1 MENSAEAR
9 AEAQTESQTEP
20 QAEAPTPTLTLEA
33 VPVGAPL
40 AWPISDSDGTL
51 LFAAGTILATTDE
64 RTFLFDNF
72 HPHRGDL
79 LDAATQPELQTDHP
93 TDTTGKLTLRDM
105 HLTIGALIGVRSQ
118 LGSGAPMHPCRI
130 IGFAP
135 NHALFVTPPLQE
147 GRILPLG
154 LGENVEIVAIASHAV
169 FRFVCTVEAVCR
181 APFDYV
187 VLSKPGVIRR
197 LRERK
202 SIRVHAHLAVRFGIG
217 ETGDSYEGL
226 GLAKSISA
234 DGMSLTASWTL
245 GAVGERLR
253 VAFCLKSAEQQTE
266 IETTAVIRNV
276 QKGSAPG
283 EPSTHGLELDQLDVA
298 QQMAMKVFVFD
309 RQDDVQYWSNG
320 SS

>member
-1 MENSAEAR
+1 MENQT
-9 AEAQTESQTEP
+9 EAQAT
-20 QAEAPTPTLTLEA
+20 APTPSLTLEA
-33 VPVGAPL
+33 VPVGTPL
-40 AWPISDSDGTL
+40 DWPIADSNGTL

-64 RTFLFDNF
+64 RQFLFANF

-79 LDAATQPELQTDHP
+79 LEKAPQPEPQADQP
-93 TDTTGKLTLRDM
+93 TTASLTLKDM
-105 HLTIGALIGVRSQ
+105 HLTIGALVGVRSQ

-135 NHALFVTPPLQE
+135 NHALFVTPPLQD
-147 GRILPLG
+147 GRILPLR
-154 LGENVEIVAIASHAV
+154 LGENIEVVAIASHAV

-217 ETGDSYEGL
+217 ETGDSYDGL

-234 DGMSLTASWTL
+234 LGMSLAASWTL

-253 VAFCLKSAEQQTE
+253 IAFSLKSAEMHTE
-266 IETTAVIRNV
+266 IETTAVIRNL

-283 EPSTHGLELDQLDVA
+283 EPSTHGLELDRLDAA

-320 SS
+320 LK

>member
-1 MENSAEAR
+1 MENQTEAQ
-9 AEAQTESQTEP
+9 AEAQAT
-20 QAEAPTPTLTLEA
+20 APTPSLTLEA
-33 VPVGAPL
+33 VPVGTPL
-40 AWPISDSDGTL
+40 DWPIADSNGTL

-64 RTFLFDNF
+64 RQFLFANF

-79 LDAATQPELQTDHP
+79 LEKAPQPEPQADQP
-93 TDTTGKLTLRDM
+93 TTANLTLKDM
-105 HLTIGALIGVRSQ
+105 HLTIGALVGVRSQ

-135 NHALFVTPPLQE
+135 NHALFVTPPLQD
-147 GRILPLG
+147 GRILPLR
-154 LGENVEIVAIASHAV
+154 LGENIEIVAIASHAV
-169 FRFVCTVEAVCR
+169 FRFVCTVESVCR

-202 SIRVHAHLAVRFGIG
+202 SIRVHAHLPVRFGIG
-217 ETGDSYEGL
+217 ETGDSYDGL

-234 DGMSLTASWTL
+234 LGMSLAASWTL

-253 VAFCLKSAEQQTE
+253 IAFSLKSAEMQTE

-283 EPSTHGLELDQLDVA
+283 EPSTHGLELDQLDAA

-320 SS
+320 LK

>member
-1 MENSAEAR
+1 MENQT
-9 AEAQTESQTEP
+9 EAQAT
-20 QAEAPTPTLTLEA
+20 APTPSLTLEA
-33 VPVGAPL
+33 VPVGTPL
-40 AWPISDSDGTL
+40 DWPIADSNGTL

-64 RTFLFDNF
+64 RQFLFANF

-79 LDAATQPELQTDHP
+79 LEKAPQPEPQADQP
-93 TDTTGKLTLRDM
+93 TTASLTLKDM
-105 HLTIGALIGVRSQ
+105 HLTIGALVGVRSQ

-135 NHALFVTPPLQE
+135 NHALFVTPPLQD
-147 GRILPLG
+147 GRILPLR
-154 LGENVEIVAIASHAV
+154 LGENIEIVAIASHAV
-169 FRFVCTVEAVCR
+169 FRFVCTVESVCR

-217 ETGDSYEGL
+217 ETGDSYDGL

-234 DGMSLTASWTL
+234 LGMSLAASWTL

-253 VAFCLKSAEQQTE
+253 IAFSLKSAEMHTE
-266 IETTAVIRNV
+266 IETTAVIRNL

-283 EPSTHGLELDQLDVA
+283 EPSTHGLELDRLDAA

-320 SS
+320 LK

>member
-1 MENSAEAR
+1 MENQTEAQAE
-9 AEAQTESQTEP
+9 AEAQAT
-20 QAEAPTPTLTLEA
+20 APTPSLTLEA
-33 VPVGAPL
+33 VPVGTPL
-40 AWPISDSDGTL
+40 DWPIADSNGTL

-64 RTFLFDNF
+64 RQFLFANF

-79 LDAATQPELQTDHP
+79 LEKAPQPEPQADQP
-93 TDTTGKLTLRDM
+93 TTANLTLKDM
-105 HLTIGALIGVRSQ
+105 HLTIGALVGVRSQ

-135 NHALFVTPPLQE
+135 NHALFVTPPLQD
-147 GRILPLG
+147 GRILPLR
-154 LGENVEIVAIASHAV
+154 LGENIEIVAIASHAV
-169 FRFVCTVEAVCR
+169 FRFVCTVESVCR

-202 SIRVHAHLAVRFGIG
+202 SIRVHAHLPVRFGIG
-217 ETGDSYEGL
+217 ETGDSYDGL

-234 DGMSLTASWTL
+234 LGMSLAASWTL

-253 VAFCLKSAEQQTE
+253 IAFSLKSAEMHTE
-266 IETTAVIRNV
+266 IETTAVIRNL

-283 EPSTHGLELDQLDVA
+283 EPSTHGLELDRLDAA

-320 SS
+320 LK

>member
-1 MENSAEAR
+1 MENSTDAQAEAR
-9 AEAQTESQTEP
+9 AV
-20 QAEAPTPTLTLEA
+20 APTPDLPSPPLTLEA
-33 VPVGAPL
+33 VPVGTPL
-40 AWPISDSDGTL
+40 DWPIADSDGSL
-51 LFAAGTILATTDE
+51 LFAGGTVLATTDE
-64 RTFLFDNF
+64 RKFLFDNF

-79 LDAATQPELQTDHP
+79 LETAPQPESQADHP
-93 TDTTGKLTLRDM
+93 TDTAGNLTLKDM

-118 LGSGAPMHPCRI
+118 LGGGAPMHPCRI

-135 NHALFVTPPLQE
+135 NHALFVTPPLQD
-147 GRILPLG
+147 GRILPLR
-154 LGENVEIVAIASHAV
+154 LGENIEIVAIASHAV

-181 APFDYV
+181 APFDYM

-217 ETGDSYEGL
+217 DTGDSYDGL

-234 DGMSLTASWTL
+234 LGMSLAASWTL

-253 VAFCLKSAEQQTE
+253 IAFCLKSAEMQTG

-283 EPSTHGLELDQLDVA
+283 EPSTHGLELDQLDAA

-309 RQDDVQYWSNG
+309 RHDDVQYWSNG
-320 SS
+320 MK

>member
-1 MENSAEAR
+1 MENPSEAQ
-9 AEAQTESQTEP
+9 AEAQSV
-20 QAEAPTPTLTLEA
+20 TPDPATPSPSLTPEA
-33 VPVGAPL
+33 VPIGTPL
-40 AWPISDSDGTL
+40 DWPIADADGTL
-51 LFAAGTILATTDE
+51 LFASGTLLATTDE
-64 RTFLFDNF
+64 RKFLFDHF
-72 HPHRGDL
+72 HPHRADL
-79 LDAATQPELQTDHP
+79 LDAAPQPESHADHP
-93 TDTTGKLTLRDM
+93 ADTPSNLTLKDM
-105 HLTIGALIGVRSQ
+105 HLTIGALIGIRSQ
-118 LGSGAPMHPCRI
+118 LGSGAPMHPCRV

-135 NHALFVTPPLQE
+135 NQAIFVTPPLQD

-154 LGENVEIVAIASHAV
+154 PGENIEIVAIASHAV

-217 ETGDSYEGL
+217 ETGDAYEGL

-234 DGMSLTASWTL
+234 LGMSLTTPWTL

-253 VAFCLKSAEQQTE
+253 IAFCLKSGEMQTA

-283 EPSTHGLELDQLDVA
+283 EPSTHGLELDQLDTA

-320 SS
+320 LK

>member
-1 MENSAEAR
+1 MENQT
-9 AEAQTESQTEP
+9 EAQAT
-20 QAEAPTPTLTLEA
+20 APTPSLTLEA
-33 VPVGAPL
+33 VPVGTPL
-40 AWPISDSDGTL
+40 DWPIADSNGTL

-64 RTFLFDNF
+64 RQFLFANF

-79 LDAATQPELQTDHP
+79 LEKAPQPEPQADQP
-93 TDTTGKLTLRDM
+93 TTANLTLKDM
-105 HLTIGALIGVRSQ
+105 HLTIGALVGVRSQ

-135 NHALFVTPPLQE
+135 NHALFVTPPLQD
-147 GRILPLG
+147 GRILPLR
-154 LGENVEIVAIASHAV
+154 LGENIEIVAIASHAV
-169 FRFVCTVEAVCR
+169 FRFVCTVESVCR

-202 SIRVHAHLAVRFGIG
+202 SIRVHAHVAVRFGIG
-217 ETGDSYEGL
+217 ETGDSYDGL

-234 DGMSLTASWTL
+234 LGMSLAASWTL

-253 VAFCLKSAEQQTE
+253 IAFSLKSAEMHTE
-266 IETTAVIRNV
+266 IETTAVIRNL

-283 EPSTHGLELDQLDVA
+283 EPSTHGLELDQLDAA

-320 SS
+320 LK

>member
-1 MENSAEAR
+1 MENQTEAQ
-9 AEAQTESQTEP
+9 AEAQAT
-20 QAEAPTPTLTLEA
+20 APTPSLTLEA
-33 VPVGAPL
+33 VPVGTPL
-40 AWPISDSDGTL
+40 DWPIADSNGTL

-64 RTFLFDNF
+64 RQFLFANF

-79 LDAATQPELQTDHP
+79 LEKAPQPEPQADQP
-93 TDTTGKLTLRDM
+93 TTANLTLKDM
-105 HLTIGALIGVRSQ
+105 HLTIGALVGVRSQ

-135 NHALFVTPPLQE
+135 NHALFVTPPLQD
-147 GRILPLG
+147 GRILPLR
-154 LGENVEIVAIASHAV
+154 LGENIEIVAIASHAV
-169 FRFVCTVEAVCR
+169 FRFVCTVESVCR

-202 SIRVHAHLAVRFGIG
+202 SIRVHAHLPVRFGIG
-217 ETGDSYEGL
+217 ETGDSYDGL

-234 DGMSLTASWTL
+234 LGMSLAASWTL

-253 VAFCLKSAEQQTE
+253 IAFSLKSAEMHTE

-283 EPSTHGLELDQLDVA
+283 EPSTHGLELDQLDAA

-320 SS
+320 LK

>member
-1 MENSAEAR
+1 MENQTEAQ
-9 AEAQTESQTEP
+9 AEAQAT
-20 QAEAPTPTLTLEA
+20 APTPSLTLEA
-33 VPVGAPL
+33 VPVGTPL
-40 AWPISDSDGTL
+40 DWPIADATGTL

-64 RTFLFDNF
+64 RQFLFANF

-79 LDAATQPELQTDHP
+79 LEKAPQPEPQADQP
-93 TDTTGKLTLRDM
+93 TIASLTLKDM
-105 HLTIGALIGVRSQ
+105 HLTIGALVGVRSQ

-135 NHALFVTPPLQE
+135 NHALFVTPPLQD
-147 GRILPLG
+147 GRILPLR
-154 LGENVEIVAIASHAV
+154 LGENIEIVAIASHAV
-169 FRFVCTVEAVCR
+169 FRFVCTVESVCR

-217 ETGDSYEGL
+217 ETGDSYDGL

-234 DGMSLTASWTL
+234 LGMSLAASWTL

-253 VAFCLKSAEQQTE
+253 IAFSLKSAEMHTE

-283 EPSTHGLELDQLDVA
+283 EPSTHGLELDQLDAA

-320 SS
+320 LK

>member
-1 MENSAEAR
+1 MENQTEAQ
-9 AEAQTESQTEP
+9 AEAQAT
-20 QAEAPTPTLTLEA
+20 APTPSLTLEA
-33 VPVGAPL
+33 VPVGTPL
-40 AWPISDSDGTL
+40 DWPIADATGTL

-64 RTFLFDNF
+64 RQFLFANF

-79 LDAATQPELQTDHP
+79 LEKAPQPEPKADQP
-93 TDTTGKLTLRDM
+93 TIASLTLKDM
-105 HLTIGALIGVRSQ
+105 HLTIGALVGVRSQ

-135 NHALFVTPPLQE
+135 NHALFVTPPLQD
-147 GRILPLG
+147 GRILPLR
-154 LGENVEIVAIASHAV
+154 LGENIEIVAIASHAV
-169 FRFVCTVEAVCR
+169 FRFVCTVESVCR

-217 ETGDSYEGL
+217 ETGDSYDGL

-234 DGMSLTASWTL
+234 LGMSLAASWTL

-253 VAFCLKSAEQQTE
+253 IAFSLKSAEMHTE

-283 EPSTHGLELDQLDVA
+283 EPSTHGLELDQLDAA

-320 SS
+320 LK

>member
-1 MENSAEAR
+1 MENATEAR
-9 AEAQTESQTEP
+9 AEAQTET
-20 QAEAPTPTLTLEA
+20 QAETPTPHLTLEA
-33 VPVGAPL
+33 VPIGIPL
-40 AWPISDSDGTL
+40 DWPIADSDGTL
-51 LFAAGTILATTDE
+51 LFAGGTILATTDE
-64 RTFLFDNF
+64 RKFLFDNF

-79 LDAATQPELQTDHP
+79 LDTATQQEPQSDHP
-93 TDTTGKLTLRDM
+93 TDKPTLKDM

-135 NHALFVTPPLQE
+135 NHALFVTPPLHE

-154 LGENVEIVAIASHAV
+154 LSENVEIVAIASHAV

-245 GAVGERLR
+245 GTVGERLR

-276 QKGSAPG
+276 QKGNAPG

-320 SS
+320 LK

>member
-1 MENSAEAR
+1 MENPTEAQ
-9 AEAQTESQTEP
+9 AEAQTVP
-20 QAEAPTPTLTLEA
+20 PTPALTLDA

-40 AWPISDSDGTL
+40 DWPIADSDGTL
-51 LFAAGTILATTDE
+51 LFASGTILATTDE
-64 RTFLFDNF
+64 RKFLFDNF

-79 LDAATQPELQTDHP
+79 LDTPPQPEPQPDHP
-93 TDTTGKLTLRDM
+93 AAGSLTLKDM
-105 HLTIGALIGVRSQ
+105 HLTIGALVGVRSQ

-135 NHALFVTPPLQE
+135 NHALFVTPPLQD
-147 GRILPLG
+147 GRILPLRS
-154 LGENVEIVAIASHAV
+154 GENIEIVAIASHAV

-234 DGMSLTASWTL
+234 LGMSLTASWTL

-253 VAFCLKSAEQQTE
+253 VAFCLKSAELQTA

-276 QKGSAPG
+276 QKGRAPG
-283 EPSTHGLELDQLDVA
+283 EPSTHGLELDQLDAA

-320 SS
+320 LK